1 MSISVSKNS
10 NVSFKG
16 FYQNRLLKKGLEFAS
31 SNGALFVA
39 GTSLA
44 LSAVVR
50 PIAIL
55 STPKTDKEN
64 KKVACA
70 KSMSSSF
77 AGYLLTGAI
86 SVPIANAIE
95 KIDKAPKR
103 YLSTQSIQNLKGDTA
118 SLVNSKAYKF
128 ATQLFK
134 LGSGAVVAFPKAF
147 LTCAFLPFF
156 LSKLFKK
163 NNQEDELKN
172 EQQKNMSFRG
182 NPKTSDFLA
191 KKIGKVINTS
201 FIQKFADKFKD
212 TNFPMHFNIMTD
224 ILSTGLFVN
233 WTNKNKNIA
242 ENRKRA
248 LIYNSLIS
256 TGLCVLGGYVLDK
269 VLEKPTEKFIKKFS
283 QANKNSKKL
292 DKYIEGIKIVKPA
305 LILGGIYYVVIPVI
319 STFFAER
326 VGKLKN

>member
-1 MSISVSKNS
+1 MSISVSKNN

-39 GTSLA
+39 GTSLT

-70 KSMSSSF
+70 KSISSSF
-77 AGYLLTGAI
+77 VGYLLTGAI
-86 SVPIANAIE
+86 SVPIASAIE
-95 KIDKAPKR
+95 KIDKAPKK
-103 YLSTQSIQNLKGDTA
+103 YLNSQSIQNLKGN
-118 SLVNSKAYKF
+118 SVKLVKSKAYKF
-128 ATQLFK
+128 ATQFFK

-163 NNQEDELKN
+163 NNQDELKN

-201 FIQKFADKFKD
+201 FMQKLSDKLKD

-233 WTNKNKNIA
+233 WTNKNKDIA
-242 ENRKRA
+242 ENRKQA
-248 LIYNSLIS
+248 LINNSIIS